1 LSLIRGEPMT
11 DSVKQSNDSQVT
23 ARLIAL
29 INKMSAARRR
39 ALLGLVEDWQY
50 TRRREHT
57 REPCFLAVDYGTRD
71 GVFKDF
77 ITNMSASG
85 VFIETRMP
93 FAVGQEITLTFSSSN
108 YEDPIK
114 ITGKIAWGG
123 PRGIGVKFKKVN
135 LSLEALMR

>member
-1 LSLIRGEPMT
+1 MT
-11 DSVKQSNDSQVT
+11 DSVEPSNDAQVT

-29 INKMSAARRR
+29 INQMSPARQR
-39 ALLGLVEDWQY
+39 ALLGLVEDWQH

-77 ITNMSASG
+77 ITNMSAGG

-123 PRGIGVKFKKVN
+123 PRGIGVKFSKAN
-135 LSLEALMR
+135 LSLEALRR

>member
-1 LSLIRGEPMT
+1 MT
-11 DSVKQSNDSQVT
+11 DSVQQSNDAQVT

-29 INKMSAARRR
+29 INQMSPARQR
-39 ALLGLVEDWQY
+39 ALLGLVEDWQH

-57 REPCFLAVDYGTRD
+57 RESCFLAVDYGTRD

-77 ITNMSASG
+77 ITNMSAGG

-93 FAVGQEITLTFSSSN
+93 FAVGQEVTLTFSSSN
-108 YEDPIK
+108 YEDPVK

-123 PRGIGVKFKKVN
+123 PRGIGVKFSEVT
-135 LSLEALMR
+135 LSLEALRR

>member
-1 LSLIRGEPMT
+1 MT
-11 DSVKQSNDSQVT
+11 DSVEQSNDSQVT
-23 ARLIAL
+23 AQLIAL
-29 INKMSAARRR
+29 INQMSPARQR
-39 ALLGLVEDWQY
+39 ALLGLVEDWQH
-50 TRRREHT
+50 TRRREHN

-77 ITNMSASG
+77 ITNMSAGG

-93 FAVGQEITLTFSSSN
+93 FAVGREITLTFSSSN

-123 PRGIGVKFKKVN
+123 PRGIGVKFSEVT
-135 LSLEALMR
+135 LSLEALRR

>member
-1 LSLIRGEPMT
+1 MT
-11 DSVKQSNDSQVT
+11 ASVEQSKDAQVT

-29 INKMSAARRR
+29 INQMSPARQR
-39 ALLGLVEDWQY
+39 ALLGLVEDWQH

-77 ITNMSASG
+77 ITNMSAGG

-93 FAVGQEITLTFSSSN
+93 FAVGREITLTFSSSN

-114 ITGKIAWGG
+114 ITGKIAWSG
-123 PRGIGVKFKKVN
+123 PRGIGVKFGKVN
-135 LSLEALMR
+135 LSLEALRR

>member
-1 LSLIRGEPMT
+1 MT
-11 DSVKQSNDSQVT
+11 DSVQQFNDAQVT

-29 INKMSAARRR
+29 INQMSPARQR
-39 ALLGLVEDWQY
+39 ALLGLVEDWQH
-50 TRRREHT
+50 TRRRQHS

-77 ITNMSASG
+77 ITNMSAGG

-123 PRGIGVKFKKVN
+123 PRGIGVKFHKVHR
-135 LSLEALMR
+135 SLEKLSR